1 MLEESGG
8 VRETKVIAG
17 EGFVRPIGPL
27 VVTYDGQEVRLIPG
41 RHRLN
46 PDCELVQMQP
56 EKFELCL
63 KEGDRTT
70 APMRFRTALQ
80 VADRAIQKELARARA
95 SAAGGDDPEWRL

>member
-1 MLEESGG
+1 MFEESGG

-17 EGFVRPIGPL
+17 EGFVRPISPM

-41 RHRLN
+41 MHRLD
-46 PDCELVQMQP
+46 PDCELVQKQP

-80 VADRAIQKELARARA
+80 VADRAIQTDLDRARA
-95 SAAGGDDPEWRL
+95 SGAGGDDAGWRL